1 MASQNLP
8 IYLCGGYIQIQPD
21 HTARQLPVVARN
33 NYQFIIII
41 IIIISSLTPSL
52 GSQHDYFYGCIMWQV
67 LRLNK
72 RYVGVFLEY
81 THFNLVVALD
91 NSLENEHLLLLT
103 YSIYYY
109 FAEYRSCCYAKSGG
123 DDEGGKETE
132 T

>member
-1 MASQNLP
+1 
-8 IYLCGGYIQIQPD
+8 
-21 HTARQLPVVARN
+21 
-33 NYQFIIII
+33 
-41 IIIISSLTPSL
+41 
-52 GSQHDYFYGCIMWQV
+52 MWQV

-91 NSLENEHLLLLT
+91 NSLENEHLLPLT